1 MCCFFPIDCL
11 NLFHQQKCMED
22 LNRRGKDFVES
33 WCNETHTTTKRIP
46 NIPNIHYLQEE
57 RNLLLPLPDRRY
69 RLKELESRIISPDCY
84 ISIGGNKYSVPDIFA
99 AKPCISELFMGL
111 GSSCSFMTERRTML

>member
-1 MCCFFPIDCL
+1 LIRQIPT
-11 NLFHQQKCMED
+11 KS
-22 LNRRGKDFVES
+22 G
-33 WCNETHTTTKRIP
+33 CNFLYFTFAT